1 MIKKISLF
9 LFLIIS
15 IATFSQ
21 ESELLSETNDVNAPD
36 VIKPIFNGGGI
47 DKFYEFVN
55 QEFNFSK
62 ISKSETIVVS
72 FSINPLGEIKNIR
85 VIDFSD
91 IESATEI
98 IRVIQKAPKWEP
110 AKRAGEAFEVKMKM
124 PFNFTIKESIKQE
137 PVKTTENTFSTANGI
152 ENKPKFAGGLVRFQE
167 FIAKNYRTP
176 DVEGLRGK
184 VIVSFVV
191 EKDGSIVDVKVIK
204 DLGYGTGAEAI
215 RVLKLSPKWTPA
227 MQDGKPVRVTYSL
240 PITIRSTR

>member
-9 LFLIIS
+9 LFLVIS
-15 IATFSQ
+15 VANYSQ

-36 VIKPIFNGGGI
+36 VIKPMFNGGGI
-47 DKFYEFVN
+47 AKFYEFVN
-55 QEFNFSK
+55 QEFNFYK
-62 ISKSETIVVS
+62 ISKSATIVVS
-72 FSINPLGEIKNIR
+72 FSINTLGEIKNIR
-85 VIDFSD
+85 VIDFPD
-91 IESATEI
+91 VESATEI

-110 AKRAGEAFEVKMKM
+110 AKRAGKPFEVKMKM
-124 PFNFTIKESIKQE
+124 PFNFTKKESIKQE

-152 ENKPKFAGGLVRFQE
+152 ENKPKFAGGLLRFQE

-227 MQDGKPVRVTYSL
+227 MQDGKPVRVMYSL
-240 PITIRSTR
+240 PITVQSE

>member
-9 LFLIIS
+9 LFLLIS

-21 ESELLSETNDVNAPD
+21 ESELLSETDDVNAPD
-36 VIKPIFNGGGI
+36 VIKPLFNEGGM

-55 QEFNFSK
+55 QQFDFSK
-62 ISKSETIVVS
+62 ISKSATIVVS
-72 FSINPLGEIKNIR
+72 FSINTLGEIKNIR
-85 VIDFSD
+85 VLDFPD

-110 AKRAGEAFEVKMKM
+110 AKRAGKPFEVKLKM
-124 PFNFTIKESIKQE
+124 PFKFTIKESIKQE

-152 ENKPKFAGGLVRFQE
+152 ESKPSFVGGMGGFYE

-176 DVEGLRGK
+176 DVQGLKGK
-184 VIVSFVV
+184 VVVSFVV
-191 EKDGSIVDVKVIK
+191 EKDGSIVEVKVIK

-215 RVLKLSPKWTPA
+215 RVLNLSPKWKPGL
-227 MQDGKPVRVTYSL
+227 QDGKPVRVIFSL
-240 PITIRSTR
+240 PITIQATR

>member
-15 IATFSQ
+15 IATYSQ

-36 VIKPIFNGGGI
+36 VIKPMFNGGGI
-47 DKFYEFVN
+47 AKFYEFVN

-62 ISKSETIVVS
+62 ISKSGTIVVS
-72 FSINPLGEIKNIR
+72 FSINTLGEIKNIR

-91 IESATEI
+91 VESATEI

-124 PFNFTIKESIKQE
+124 PFKFTVKESRKQE
-137 PVKTTENTFSTANGI
+137 PEKTTENTFSTANGI

-227 MQDGKPVRVTYSL
+227 MQDGKPVRVMYSL
-240 PITIRSTR
+240 PIMIQATR

>member
-1 MIKKISLF
+1 MKFHILF
-9 LFLIIS
+9 TMLFFSVLS
-15 IATFSQ
+15 CFSQ
-21 ESELLSETNDVNAPD
+21 ESELLSETDDVNAPD
-36 VIKPIFNGGGI
+36 VIRPIFNQGGM

-62 ISKSETIVVS
+62 ISKSATIVVS
-72 FSINPLGEIKNIR
+72 FSINTSGEIKNIR
-85 VIDFSD
+85 VLDFPD

-110 AKRAGEAFEVKMKM
+110 AKRAGKPFEVKLKM
-124 PFNFTIKESIKQE
+124 PFKFTVKETIKQE
-137 PVKTTENTFSTANGI
+137 PVKTNENQFSTANGI
-152 ENKPKFAGGLVRFQE
+152 ESKPNFAGGTRSFYE

-184 VIVSFVV
+184 VIVSFVI

-215 RVLKLSPKWTPA
+215 RVLKLSPKWNPG
-227 MQDGKPVRVTYSL
+227 MQYGKPVRVMYSL
-240 PITIRSTR
+240 PITIQSTR